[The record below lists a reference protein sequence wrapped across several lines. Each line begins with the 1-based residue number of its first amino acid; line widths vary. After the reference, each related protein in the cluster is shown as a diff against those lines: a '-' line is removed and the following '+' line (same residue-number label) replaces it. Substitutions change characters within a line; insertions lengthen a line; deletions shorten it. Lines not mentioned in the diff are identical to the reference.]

1 MNDLNWFG
9 VDHVSVEGYVY
20 VVEDDVGMRDSIKR
34 ILISQNYRVLAF
46 SDPLK
51 FLDVV
56 SDKVSPCLLL
66 LDMRLPHV
74 TGLHVQTTLRERGIE
89 MPIVFMSGEST
100 VLQAVNAMKAG
111 AEQFLVKPVS
121 RQDLIDAV
129 KLGLQADVDRR
140 KQMENQQRMNKL
152 LSRLTARESEVL
164 AFVKRGFSNG
174 DIAQELGITVATV
187 KQHKSNVMIKL
198 DVQTFAEL
206 LERLQ

>member
-34 ILISQNYRVLAF
+34 ILIGQNYRVLAF
-46 SDPLK
+46 SDPIK

-56 SDKVSPCLLL
+56 SAKVSPSLLL

-74 TGLHVQTTLRERGIE
+74 TGLHVQTTLRERGID

-111 AEQFLVKPVS
+111 AVQFLVKPVS

-152 LSRLTARESEVL
+152 LSRLTFRESEVL
-164 AFVKRGFSNG
+164 AFIKRGFSNG